1 MVALCWTSHASFT
14 KCWLIVIFSSAVK
27 APPVHIRFAWLRLAK
42 LNYPILNC
50 SCTIVVAGEL
60 NGSQIQQAK
69 ASGLLLLF
77 PCKERAHERVQGLAR
92 SLFANTLKPRTL
104 ELCIAPGEAKLSD
117 SVNCWCAIVVAGEK
131 WSANWGSKSKSSF
144 VSLTCL
150 LPNSPQKGL
159 GFRALSLSSPIL

>member
-1 MVALCWTSHASFT
+1 MVALRWTSHASFT

-27 APPVHIRFAWLRLAK
+27 PPPAHIRFASMRLAK
-42 LNYPILNC
+42 LNSPILNC

-60 NGSQIQQAK
+60 NGSQIRQAK
-69 ASGLLLLF
+69 ASGFVALVSLQ
-77 PCKERAHERVQGLAR
+77 RAHERVQGFPR

-104 ELCIAPGEAKLSD
+104 DLCIAPGEAKLSD
-117 SVNCWCAIVVAGEK
+117 SMNCWCAIVVAGEK
-131 WSANWGSKSKSSF
+131 WIANWGSKSKSSV

-159 GFRALSLSSPIL
+159 GFRALSLSSPVP